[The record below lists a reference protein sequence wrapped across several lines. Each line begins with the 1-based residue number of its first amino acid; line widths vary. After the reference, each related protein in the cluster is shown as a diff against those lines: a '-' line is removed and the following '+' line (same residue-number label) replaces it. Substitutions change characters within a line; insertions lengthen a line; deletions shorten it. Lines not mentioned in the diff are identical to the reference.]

1 MNKDAEIRF
10 VETAERD
17 LRNYTLIEGFPG
29 MGLVGTIGAKYLVE
43 KLGFD
48 EIGYIDMDVFAPII
62 RIHEGLP
69 VHPSRIYANEKQKL
83 VVLLSEQIIPRNVTE
98 KLARGI
104 VEWIAEKRIKRVI
117 SLAGIS
123 LEDSE
128 NKDKIYGIA
137 ANPKSKEILKK
148 YKIETIRDGI
158 TTGVTALIL
167 LNLKDSNIE
176 AFSILGNAQLQ
187 ADYKGAAQLLK
198 KLNEIIGLDISVDPL
213 LKEAKETEKDLLRH
227 LDNMKKTHETV
238 QKLEGKAP
246 MYT

>member
-1 MNKDAEIRF
+1 MKKDTEIRF
-10 VETAERD
+10 VETEERD

-29 MGLVGTIGAKYLVE
+29 MGLVGTISAKYLVE

-48 EIGYIDMDVFAPII
+48 EIGYVDMDVFAPII

-69 VHPSRIYANEKQKL
+69 VHPSRIYANGKQKL
-83 VVLLSEQIIPRNVTE
+83 VVLLSEQIIPRSATE
-98 KLARGI
+98 KLAKEI
-104 VEWIAEKRIKRVI
+104 VEWVEEKRIKRVI

-128 NKDKIYGIA
+128 KKEKIYGIA
-137 ANPKSKEILKK
+137 ANQKSKETLKRHG
-148 YKIETIRDGI
+148 IETIQDGI

-167 LNLKDSNIE
+167 LNLKDSDIE

-213 LKEAKETEKDLLRH
+213 MKEAKETEKEILRH
-227 LDNMKKTHETV
+227 LDNMKRTHETV